1 MTASLALLQFALL
14 AGFCLATALAL
25 LIAAGERTLQR
36 VLARQAPARR
46 ARVIWWMLAAP
57 AVCGLGYALL
67 TFATPAVLHGS
78 AGFAA
83 ACSGHG
89 GSLWHACVWH
99 PSAHGDSP
107 WVWAA
112 MVALLGHAAWLAGR
126 ALRGAWRA
134 RRSLATL
141 LRLSQRRSDT
151 GVHVIDTEQPLAVAC
166 GFARGEILLSRALVE
181 RLDRSQLAVV
191 LAHEAAHV
199 AHRDPLW
206 RVAARVL
213 SGLHLPHT
221 RRRLL
226 AALELATE
234 QRCDRV
240 AADAVGSRVTVA
252 ATIVAVERIFRGEVH
267 PLQLHGAGFVTSFVP
282 ERVQALLASEVDPR
296 LRVGLPLA
304 AALVMFCVSST
315 GWLHH
320 LTESLVALLA
330 W

>member
-1 MTASLALLQFALL
+1 MQFALL
-14 AGFCLATALAL
+14 AGFCMATVLAL
-25 LIAAGERTLQR
+25 LIAAGERTLYR
-36 VLARQAPARR
+36 ILASQPPARR
-46 ARVIWWMLAAP
+46 ARVVWWVLAAP
-57 AVCGLGYALL
+57 AVCGFGYAAV
-67 TFATPAVLHGS
+67 TVAAPAMLHGS

-89 GSLWHACVWH
+89 DSLWHACVWH
-99 PSAHGDSP
+99 PSAHGDSA

-112 MVALLGHAAWLAGR
+112 MVALLAHAAWLAGR

-134 RRSLATL
+134 RRSLATM

-151 GVHVIDTEQPLAVAC
+151 GVHVIDAELPLAVAC

-181 RLDRSQLAVV
+181 QLDRSQLAVV

-199 AHRDPLW
+199 AHRDSLW
-206 RVAARVL
+206 RFTARLL
-213 SGLHLPHT
+213 SGLQLPHT

-240 AADAVGSRVTVA
+240 AADAVGSRVAVA

-267 PLQLHGAGFVTSFVP
+267 PLQGHGAGFVTSFVA
-282 ERVQALLASEVDPR
+282 ERVQALLAGEVDPC
-296 LRVGLPLA
+296 LPVGLPLA
-304 AALVMFCVSST
+304 AALLAFCGSST

-320 LTESLVALLA
+320 LTESLIAFLA

>member
-1 MTASLALLQFALL
+1 MIASLPLIQFALL

-25 LIAAGERTLQR
+25 LIAASERTLQR
-36 VLARQAPARR
+36 VLARQVPARR
-46 ARVIWWMLAAP
+46 ARVLWWALAAP
-57 AVCGLGYALL
+57 ALCGIGYAVV
-67 TFATPAVLHGS
+67 TFATPAVLRGWS
-78 AGFAA
+78 GFAA

-89 GSLWHACVWH
+89 DSLWHACVWH

-112 MVALLGHAAWLAGR
+112 MAALLGHAAWLGAR

-134 RRSLATL
+134 RRSLSTM
-141 LRLSQRRSDT
+141 LRLSHRRSDT
-151 GVHVIDTEQPLAVAC
+151 GVHVIDAEQPLAVAC
-166 GFARGEILLSRALVE
+166 GFGRGEVLLSRALVE
-181 RLDRSQLAVV
+181 RLDRAQLAVV
-191 LAHEAAHV
+191 LAHEAAHLR
-199 AHRDPLW
+199 HRDPLW
-206 RVAARVL
+206 RFAAQLL
-213 SGLHLPHT
+213 SGLHLPNT

-234 QRCDRV
+234 QRCDR
-240 AADAVGSRVTVA
+240 AAAEAVGSRVTVA

-267 PLQLHGAGFVTSFVP
+267 PLQRHGAGFVTSFVP
-282 ERVQALLASEVDPR
+282 ERVQALLASEADPR
-296 LRVGLPLA
+296 VHVGPPLA
-304 AALVMFCVSST
+304 AVLLVFCLSST